1 MSNEETNLDDLSLET
16 PDSGTPDL
24 ETPEAPQTTESV
36 KPHPA
41 HEKLLAEL
49 PEAWHQKVL
58 PHLQEQDK
66 YYQQQLEKFSPYKD
80 FIDGGVD
87 ADYINQS
94 IQLAQAIAEDP
105 ITIHEN
111 LTRALMAQGL
121 LQEDAE
127 EAASEIIEDEDLFE
141 ESDISPKLK
150 KELAARDQKLEE
162 LERHIADQDF
172 ARQTA
177 QEYEVLE
184 AELSGLK
191 DVYEVTPQQEQA
203 IIELMESSLERGQD
217 ITVIDAAKKL
227 VGITGVGFKKIG
239 GSAPNGNDAPIVVG
253 STGGV
258 PFEAVSVPK
267 DFKDK
272 KTMLAQMFEQQLKAG
287 PNSL

>member
-1 MSNEETNLDDLSLET
+1 MSNEETNLEDLGLET
-16 PDSGTPDL
+16 PEVETPDL
-24 ETPEAPQTTESV
+24 ETPEAPAEESF
-36 KPHPA
+36 KAHPA

-87 ADYINQS
+87 VDYINQS

-121 LQEDAE
+121 LEEDAE
-127 EAASEIIEDEDLFE
+127 EAATEILEEENFFE
-141 ESDISPKLK
+141 ESELSPKLQR
-150 KELAARDQKLEE
+150 ELAARDAKLEE
-162 LERHIADQDF
+162 LQAQLSDQEF
-172 ARQTA
+172 ERQTA
-177 QEYEVLE
+177 EEYQVIE
-184 AELSGLK
+184 AELAGLK
-191 DVYEVTPQQEQA
+191 DVYQVTEQQEQA
-203 IIELMESSLERGQD
+203 IIELMESALNRGQD
-217 ITVIDAAKKL
+217 ISVIDAAKKL
-227 VGITGVGFKKIG
+227 VSITGVGFKKIG
-239 GSAPNGNDAPIVVG
+239 AAEATGLDAPIVVG

-258 PFEAVSVPK
+258 PFESVSIPK

-272 KTMLAQMFEQQLKAG
+272 KAMLAQMFEQQLKPG

>member
-16 PDSGTPDL
+16 PDLETPDL
-24 ETPEAPQTTESV
+24 ETPETPETPEVV

-58 PHLQEQDK
+58 PHLQDQDK

-80 FIDGGVD
+80 FIDNNVD
-87 ADYINQS
+87 AAYITQS

-105 ITIHEN
+105 LGIHEN

-127 EAASEIIEDEDLFE
+127 EAASEIIEEEDFFE
-141 ESDISPKLK
+141 DSDISPKLR
-150 KELAARDQKLEE
+150 KELAARDAKLEE
-162 LERHIADQDF
+162 LEKNLAQQNFDRD
-172 ARQTA
+172 TA
-177 QEYEVLE
+177 AEYQILE
-184 AELSGLK
+184 GELAGLK
-191 DVYEVTPQQEQA
+191 DVYEVSPKQEQA
-203 IIELMESSLERGQD
+203 IIELMEASIERGQD
-217 ITVIDAAKKL
+217 ISVIEAAKKL

-239 GSAPNGNDAPIVVG
+239 AATATGLDAPIVVG

-258 PFEAVSVPK
+258 PFEAVSIPK

-272 KTMLAQMFEQQLKAG
+272 KAMLAQMFEQQLKAG

>member
-1 MSNEETNLDDLSLET
+1 MSNEETNLDDLELET
-16 PDSGTPDL
+16 PDLEAPDL
-24 ETPEAPQTTESV
+24 ETPSATEPV

-105 ITIHEN
+105 VAIHEN

-121 LQEDAE
+121 LEEDAQ
-127 EAASEIIEDEDLFE
+127 EAASEILEDEDFFE
-141 ESDISPKLK
+141 ESELSPKLQR
-150 KELAARDQKLEE
+150 ELAARDAKLEE
-162 LERHIADQDF
+162 LEAHLSEQDF
-172 ARQTA
+172 ERQTA
-177 QEYEVLE
+177 EEYQIIEG
-184 AELSGLK
+184 ELAGLK
-191 DVYEVTPQQEQA
+191 DVYQVTEQQEQA
-203 IIELMESSLERGQD
+203 IIELMESAINRGQD
-217 ITVIDAAKKL
+217 ISVLDAAKKL
-227 VGITGVGFKKIG
+227 VSITGVGFKKVG
-239 GSAPNGNDAPIVVG
+239 ADTATGLDAPIVVG

-258 PFEAVSVPK
+258 PFESVSIPK

-272 KTMLAQMFEQQLKAG
+272 KAMLAQMFEQQLKPG
-287 PNSL
+287 QNSF

>member
-16 PDSGTPDL
+16 PDLETPDL
-24 ETPEAPQTTESV
+24 ETPETPEPV
-36 KPHPA
+36 KAHPA

-66 YYQQQLEKFSPYKD
+66 YYQQQIERFSPYKD
-80 FIDGGVD
+80 LIDNNVD
-87 ADYINQS
+87 AEYISQS
-94 IQLAQAIAEDP
+94 IQLAKAIAEDP

-111 LTRALMAQGL
+111 LTRALQAQGL
-121 LQEDAE
+121 LEKEAK
-127 EAASEIIEDEDLFE
+127 EAASEILEEEGLFE
-141 ESDISPKLK
+141 ESELSPKLQ

-162 LERHIADQDF
+162 IQNQLRESELE
-172 ARQTA
+172 RQTA
-177 QEYEVLE
+177 QEYEIIE
-184 AELSGLK
+184 AELKGLK
-191 DVYEVTPQQEQA
+191 DVYEISAQQEKA
-203 IIELMESSLERGQD
+203 IVELMEASLERGQD

-239 GSAPNGNDAPIVVG
+239 NAASAGKDAPIVVG

-272 KTMLAQMFEQQLKAG
+272 KAMLAQMFEQQLKSGA
-287 PNSL
+287 NSL